1 MTDSIWFQIITTRQP
16 SLIHKFSENCVTNS
30 YSKETLH
37 VSCNSDHTIISVV
50 RTECNRMICL
60 EVNGSIA
67 NFRTIK
73 SVTVTEF
80 SKIVTEQHPGR
91 TARINNVCL
100 IAIVKWKIHIT
111 MQMQY
116 SILNKQN
123 HCAVWH
129 YKLPLSSIL
138 HSLSCQVWCKFI
150 NFSGNEIRITIPQ
163 NSNNLIILQSD

>member
-1 MTDSIWFQIITTRQP
+1 
-16 SLIHKFSENCVTNS
+16 
-30 YSKETLH
+30 
-37 VSCNSDHTIISVV
+37 
-50 RTECNRMICL
+50 MICL

-123 HCAVWH
+123 HCAV
-129 YKLPLSSIL
+129 
-138 HSLSCQVWCKFI
+138 
-150 NFSGNEIRITIPQ
+150 
-163 NSNNLIILQSD
+163 